1 MPIKS
6 TTTAEGDKK
15 EKEKMSKRIQNN
27 SKHKNNKCFS
37 RVTAVRVL
45 SLAGSYSLPHLPRM
59 PSNTVPVS
67 GPAVGAVQILIWS
80 YSCVF
85 LPPMSTAIRASVFSF
100 VGVLS
105 SFYIFH
111 RHRVCLGDHVDL
123 ICSLYSWWEG
133 FGSSSLATLPLGFS
147 CGFIATSAC
156 GSSTGICSWGCP
168 RGLGSAPLRARF

>member
-1 MPIKS
+1 
-6 TTTAEGDKK
+6 
-15 EKEKMSKRIQNN
+15 
-27 SKHKNNKCFS
+27 
-37 RVTAVRVL
+37 
-45 SLAGSYSLPHLPRM
+45 M

-168 RGLGSAPLRARF
+168 RGLGSAPLRARFYGGVAAWVAGVLAAPGTQGMLAARAAGNIVL